1 MKNRISVR
9 SYQKDQPVTPRL
21 RASIRK
27 AVGAALEYEK
37 YPWPA
42 EVSVSLVT
50 RERIRELNR
59 EYRGRDSET
68 DVLSF
73 PELEDPARVTD
84 ADRDLSGGGEVIL
97 GDIILCPAV
106 IAEQAPDFSHS
117 FEQEC
122 AYMTVHSALHLLGYD
137 HTLPED
143 GDVQIKKQDE
153 IFEILEGSEDK

>member
-21 RASIRK
+21 RANIRK
-27 AVGAALEYEK
+27 AVSAALEYEK
-37 YPWPA
+37 YPWSA

-59 EYRGRDSET
+59 EYRGKDSET

-73 PELEDPARVTD
+73 PELEDPAHVTD

-106 IAEQAPDFSHS
+106 IAEQAPDFKHS

-122 AYMTVHSALHLLGYD
+122 VYMTVHSALHLLGYD
-137 HTLPED
+137 HVSPED

-153 IFEILEGSEDK
+153 IFSILEGSEDK